1 MSNPVLAALLW
12 TIALF
17 LSLWPDSVL
26 SAEITR
32 LLAVLAAMTGAG
44 MLAFAGGDV
53 AKRVVAAPKLAAAV
67 VLLWLLTAVSCIW
80 SVAPGTTL
88 VYAGIFSVM
97 PATLLALLFASPQPR
112 ETFLK
117 ALAFMSGGLVLLMA
131 LWALAQVFIVQ
142 EYLVS
147 GQVRHPFANPNAYAG
162 FLNLA
167 AFAALGLCFQAKGGW
182 TRRVLLAGLVVI
194 GAALAAISSQA
205 AALTMGGGL
214 ILSFALLRGGLPAG
228 AWKTLAGVF
237 AFVIVIGA
245 VMGMMPGK
253 TDLVTRFGYL
263 IAGHAESWD
272 NRLDIWRAA
281 LALIAQHPFL
291 GTGYRTFFLTYP
303 SVRLPSEIYSG
314 GYMVHSDPLEYW
326 VEIGVAGVVLF
337 YAIGIIA
344 VMRFARWFRANPQCD
359 PLTVFLFC
367 GCAAFIVHTHVDFLL
382 YTMPTMM
389 LFALAF
395 GVLMVRTAAGD
406 EVAATPF
413 SFTATLPPQGQ
424 VFAAVLPVFLLL
436 GVFVPLM
443 LGEHYAS
450 RAAALIRK
458 DDVEG
463 FAQAVNAANRVNM
476 GLSARPYLMAAT
488 VPLSILKNR
497 FPAIPQEEQKAL
509 FTQTDGLLA
518 RALRQNSRSAAA
530 WYHRGDLARLVN
542 PSVLPDN
549 YPKAEDSFAK
559 ALEIDPLHL
568 PARVALAEI
577 RQASGDDKAAL
588 DLLAA
593 GLRWPYPVFDALP
606 YFEKTAVLAK
616 RLGRGDI
623 AEQAEKARY
632 IHITRLAS
640 AEKQRRALDALKED
654 GLFLP

>member
-1 MSNPVLAALLW
+1 MSNPVFAALLW
-12 TIALF
+12 AIALF

-26 SAEITR
+26 SGELTR
-32 LLAVLAAMTGAG
+32 LLAVLAAMAGAG
-44 MLAFAGGDV
+44 MLAFAGGGI
-53 AKRVVAAPKLAAAV
+53 AGRAIAAPRLAAAV
-67 VLLWLLTAVSCIW
+67 VLLWLLVAVSCIW

-88 VYAGIFSVM
+88 IYAGIFSVM

-112 ETFLK
+112 AAFLK
-117 ALAFMSGGLVLLMA
+117 ALAFMSGGLVLLLA
-131 LWALAQVFIVQ
+131 LWALVQVFILP

-162 FLNLA
+162 FLNLS
-167 AFAALGLCFQAKGGW
+167 AFAALGLYFSASGAW
-182 TRRVLLAGLVVI
+182 PRRLLFAGLVVI

-228 AWKTLAGVF
+228 AWKAFAGIIVL
-237 AFVIVIGA
+237 VVVIGT
-245 VMGMMPGK
+245 VMGVMPGK
-253 TDLVTRFGYL
+253 TDLVTRFGHL
-263 IAGHAESWD
+263 IAGHTESWD

-303 SVRLPSEIYSG
+303 SVRLPSEVYSG

-326 VEIGVAGVVLF
+326 VEIGVAGVILF
-337 YAIGIIA
+337 YAIGVIA
-344 VMRFARWFRANPQCD
+344 VMRFARWLKTSLKRD

-382 YTMPTMM
+382 YTMPAMM

-395 GVLMVRTAAGD
+395 GALMVRTAAGD
-406 EVAATPF
+406 EAAVTPF
-413 SFTATLPPQGQ
+413 SFTEKLPQQGQ
-424 VFAAVLPVFLLL
+424 AFVAVLPVLLLL

-463 FAQAVNAANRVNM
+463 FARAVNAANRVNM

-497 FPAIPQEEQKAL
+497 FPAIPQEEQKTL
-509 FTQTDGLLA
+509 FAQTDGLLA
-518 RALRQNSRSAAA
+518 KALRQNSRSAAA
-530 WYHRGDLARLVN
+530 WYHRGELARLVN
-542 PSVLPDN
+542 PSVLPEN

-559 ALEIDPLHL
+559 ALAIDPLHL

-577 RQASGDDKAAL
+577 RQESGDDKAAL
-588 DLLAA
+588 GLLAA

-606 YFEKTAVLAK
+606 YFEKTMALAK

-623 AEQAEKARY
+623 AEQAEQARY